1 MILFNFLLAIFDF
14 FDIVPLIGCRFCC
27 LTNPNDFVFIVSPP
41 LLAKPSLF
49 TNNNNSQANT
59 LKKLPSTN
67 GGQTVNGHN
76 THEYEPGHATEML
89 SQSVQKLKIA
99 DTTVDDFKT
108 QAGKI
113 ITTMLENRLNEKN
126 ALNGAGKTNISI
138 ANGNVK
144 SCDSVTMPAPPP
156 KPFVAKLA
164 PIIATADTNNDQIP
178 LSPTHSLTDLPPPP
192 AELII
197 SNASIATD
205 AIDYDAIDRKTISDI
220 NDNDIL
226 LIDDDH
232 VQNKQCIDDTV
243 SAAKILPQHRQQHQ
257 QHHNY
262 QQNQQNGR
270 NNGVVFR
277 NKNTKS
283 ELTSHARDR
292 RSYIG
297 QDQCTPNRFN
307 HNNHL
312 ITSHT
317 TEIASDLRDGKHPI
331 CSVCHVKIAR

>member
-1 MILFNFLLAIFDF
+1 MIFA
-14 FDIVPLIGCRFCC
+14 
-27 LTNPNDFVFIVSPP
+27 VSPP

-49 TNNNNSQANT
+49 TNNNNQANT
-59 LKKLPSTN
+59 LTKLPSTN
-67 GGQTVNGHN
+67 GGPAVVNGRDA
-76 THEYEPGHATEML
+76 HEYEPGHATEML

-99 DTTVDDFKT
+99 DTNVDDFKT

-126 ALNGAGKTNISI
+126 ALNGKATKLIS
-138 ANGNVK
+138 NGNPK
-144 SCDSVTMPAPPP
+144 LNITLCDSVATTSPPTSLSPATTIPLPP
-156 KPFVAKLA
+156 KPFA
-164 PIIATADTNNDQIP
+164 IIPTADTNIDDKMP
-178 LSPTHSLTDLPPPP
+178 LSPTHSLTDLPLPPPP

-197 SNASIATD
+197 SSATIAADTT
-205 AIDYDAIDRKTISDI
+205 DYDAIDQKTISDL

-226 LIDDDH
+226 LIDDH
-232 VQNKQCIDDTV
+232 HPQNKQCIDDTV
-243 SAAKILPQHRQQHQ
+243 SAAKILPQHQHQHQHHLQQQHL
-257 QHHNY
+257 
-262 QQNQQNGR
+262 QNGR

-277 NKNTKS
+277 NKNTKP

-297 QDQCTPNRFN
+297 QDQCTPNRFK

-317 TEIASDLRDGKHPI
+317 TEIASDLRDGKHPV
-331 CSVCHVKIAR
+331 CSVCHVKITR

>member
-1 MILFNFLLAIFDF
+1 M
-14 FDIVPLIGCRFCC
+14 
-27 LTNPNDFVFIVSPP
+27 SPP

-49 TNNNNSQANT
+49 TNNNNNKANT

-67 GGQTVNGHN
+67 GRDA
-76 THEYEPGHATEML
+76 HEYEPGHATEML

-99 DTTVDDFKT
+99 DASVDDFKT

-126 ALNGAGKTNISI
+126 ALNGTGKAK
-138 ANGNVK
+138 ANGIAKLNAVLCDKNVTK
-144 SCDSVTMPAPPP
+144 SPPSPPAMPKATIIPLP
-156 KPFVAKLA
+156 KPFAKLT
-164 PIIATADTNNDQIP
+164 PIIATADTNNDKMP
-178 LSPTHSLTDLPPPP
+178 LSPTHSLTDLPLPPPP

-197 SNASIATD
+197 SNATIASD
-205 AIDYDAIDRKTISDI
+205 ATDYDAIDRKTISDI
-220 NDNDIL
+220 NDNEIL
-226 LIDDDH
+226 LIDDAH
-232 VQNKQCIDDTV
+232 NKQCLDDTV
-243 SAAKILPQHRQQHQ
+243 SAAKILPQHQHQ
-257 QHHNY
+257 HHHQHH
-262 QQNQQNGR
+262 QQNGR

-277 NKNTKS
+277 NKNTKP
-283 ELTSHARDR
+283 ELSSHARDR

-297 QDQCTPNRFN
+297 QDQCTPNKFN

-331 CSVCHVKIAR
+331 CSVCHVKITR